1 MRSRCVDAQKA
12 AGFPVAAACQAAG
25 VTRSA
30 YDAWITG
37 ATQASSERHREEA
50 RLVAEIRRVH
60 ARSGGVYG
68 VPRVH
73 AELGRCAWTANH
85 KRVERLL
92 RCHGIVGYRPCRRRS
107 LTNQDATAAPAPDLL
122 GRLLDPDQLDVAWC
136 GGCDL
141 DPHRGGLAVPGLGDR
156 PGLPPLVGY
165 SMGSH
170 HDAALVC
177 DALDAAVAT
186 RGRARMPGTSFHS
199 DRGAE
204 YSSRACVQACQR
216 LELRPSMS
224 RTGSCL
230 DNAVAESWFASLKA
244 ELVHRQHYRTR
255 AEAAPRSSP
264 GSPGTTGSGSTRPT
278 TTCHP
283 SSGNTSTPS

>member
-1 MRSRCVDAQKA
+1 MRYRCVDAQKA

-30 YDAWITG
+30 YDAWTTR

-73 AELGRCAWTANH
+73 AELGRCGWTANH

-136 GGCDL
+136 GDVTWIPTEEGWL
-141 DPHRGGLAVPGLGDR
+141 SLASVIALAPR
-156 PGLPPLVGY
+156 HLVGY

-170 HDAALVC
+170 HDAGLVVGALQ
-177 DALDAAVAT
+177 AAVTT
-186 RGRARMPGTSFHS
+186 RGRARMPAPAST
-199 DRGAE
+199 ATAAANTAPVPA
-204 YSSRACVQACQR
+204 SRRA
-216 LELRPSMS
+216 S
-224 RTGSCL
+224 GWSCG
-230 DNAVAESWFASLKA
+230 
-244 ELVHRQHYRTR
+244 
-255 AEAAPRSSP
+255 PR
-264 GSPGTTGSGSTRPT
+264 
-278 TTCHP
+278 
-283 SSGNTSTPS
+283 